1 MNSEKDLIET
11 EEENVPEE
19 AELSEEA
26 NVPEEELS
34 EEEKT
39 PSEEEKKE
47 AVRKEVLEWIRTF
60 VFAIALALVI
70 RMFLFE
76 MVAVHQ
82 SSMYPTLADGQKVG
96 LLKIAYAVSEPQR
109 GDIVVIKVSEEKN
122 LVKRVIAT
130 GGQKV
135 EIIQSRVYIDGEE
148 LDEEYISDDLVYSDY
163 GPIVVPEGY
172 IFAMGDNRPSS
183 IDSRAMGCFPAED
196 VLGRVCIRFVP
207 FTVFRRIP

>member
-1 MNSEKDLIET
+1 MLLLLLLLLFT
-11 EEENVPEE
+11 LLLFPLLLLFPPLPFTVTLQVRTLPF
-19 AELSEEA
+19 
-26 NVPEEELS
+26 
-34 EEEKT
+34 T
-39 PSEEEKKE
+39 T
-47 AVRKEVLEWIRTF
+47 AVMDRPTAAVLKR
-60 VFAIALALVI
+60 AADAL
-70 RMFLFE
+70 F
-76 MVAVHQ
+76 
-82 SSMYPTLADGQKVG
+82 PG